1 MKVFL
6 LKDVKALGKA
16 GEIVKV
22 ADGYGRNY
30 LIPQKLAVA
39 VTKNIVKQVEE
50 KKRLE
55 GKRIEEDKK
64 RAREKLDSLLKKVIV
79 VYGRAGKTEKL
90 YGAITSSDVAKK
102 ISEYLGEDFDRK
114 NVEMTPIKT
123 LGLHEIKVKMGNGI
137 SGKIKVKV
145 EREEQN

>member
-55 GKRIEEDKK
+55 GKRIEEDKE